1 VPTPAKTSDARVVAA
16 ARGLVEQ
23 RGAAAISMQD
33 VAAAVS
39 VRAPSLYKRFPT
51 RAALLAAVAVEV
63 LAKLRGTLVEAAD
76 YAGRDGWDRLWAIAA
91 AYRRFAHAHPHAYAL
106 LFAPDAPRGQEASA
120 ARADAAEPLLAEL
133 RGMLAEADVL
143 PATRVVTAFLHGF
156 VAMELA
162 GAFRLGGDP
171 EVAFARGLDA
181 VLPRRVAHPRPSA
194 AEPVP
199 LRQTDDAVEKP

>member
-1 VPTPAKTSDARVVAA
+1 MPTPAKTTDAQVVAA

-23 RGAAAISMQD
+23 RGTAAVSMQD
-33 VAAAVS
+33 VAAAVG

-51 RAALLAAVAVEV
+51 RAALLAGVEAEV
-63 LAKLRGTLVEAAD
+63 MARLRETLIEAAD
-76 YAGRDGWDRLWAIAA
+76 RAGRDGRGRLLAMAA
-91 AYRRFAHAHPHAYAL
+91 AYRGFAHAHPHAYAL
-106 LFAPDAPRGQEASA
+106 LFAPDAPRGQDADA

-133 RGMLAEADVL
+133 RGVLAEADVL
-143 PATRVVTAFLHGF
+143 PAARVVTAFLHGF

-181 VLPRRVAHPRPSA
+181 VLPHRVAHTRPSA
-194 AEPVP
+194 AKGVP
-199 LRQTDDAVEKP
+199 LGQRVI